1 MKFGL
6 NLKNIAVSSNVG
18 VTGWIISSQI
28 YYAETLTSSTSECN
42 LEDKIF
48 KEVIKLKTKS
58 VEWALIQRNWCPY
71 KKRELGLRRT
81 EGRPCEAEGDGQGEK
96 PQQKPALWHFDLGSS
111 RVQNC
116 EKLNIYCLKHQVWS
130 TLLCQF

>member
-6 NLKNIAVSSNVG
+6 NLKNITVSSNVG
-18 VTGWIISSQI
+18 VMGWIISSQI

-42 LEDKIF
+42 LEDKVF
-48 KEVIKLKTKS
+48 KGVIKLKTKS
-58 VEWALIQRNWCPY
+58 VKSALIQCNWCPY
-71 KKRELGLRRT
+71 KKRELGLRQAQR
-81 EGRPCEAEGDGQGEK
+81 EDHVKAEGDGLGE
-96 PQQKPALWHFDLGSS
+96 KPALWHFDLGSS

-116 EKLNIYCLKHQVWS
+116 EKINFYCLKHQVWS